1 MYFVAVFDAVFAADA
16 GVHVSMVV
24 AGVDVVADACCFS
37 GIGAGVVVDV
47 EVVADAG
54 CLLGLDAGV
63 VAVADCADIECC
75 CVAEWCLGSRE
86 SCDVDDAVAVRV
98 GIAGG
103 EGGCG
108 SVAVAAAAA
117 AVGVA
122 IRDRIHPTC
131 SRSPL
136 AP

>member
-37 GIGAGVVVDV
+37 GIGAEVVVDVEVVADVGCMLGLDAVVVADV

-75 CVAEWCLGSRE
+75 CVAE
-86 SCDVDDAVAVRV
+86 
-98 GIAGG
+98 
-103 EGGCG
+103 
-108 SVAVAAAAA
+108 
-117 AVGVA
+117 
-122 IRDRIHPTC
+122 
-131 SRSPL
+131 
-136 AP
+136 